1 MGEQRRRGF
10 LMAVAMLIAAPGTVC
25 AQTVFTVE
33 RDGFQASVRT
43 LGYDQTA
50 SFFLGRGLPPP
61 LADRYARDC
70 VLLVVLH
77 SEVAKASV
85 TVRLGDWRVRAA
97 DGAEKRIRGRGDW
110 LAELDREGISRA
122 ARIGFEMVQLP
133 EEIDMNAGDSIQGM
147 LSIPVSRGKSFYLI
161 VRWKV
166 GEDAHEASIEGIRC
180 D

>member
-1 MGEQRRRGF
+1 
-10 LMAVAMLIAAPGTVC
+10 
-25 AQTVFTVE
+25 
-33 RDGFQASVRT
+33 
-43 LGYDQTA
+43 
-50 SFFLGRGLPPP
+50 
-61 LADRYARDC
+61 

-85 TVRLGDWRVRAA
+85 TVRLADWRVRAA
-97 DGAEKRIRGRGDW
+97 GAAEKRIRGRSDW
-110 LAELDREGISRA
+110 LAELDREGITRT

-147 LSIPVSRGKSFYLI
+147 LSVPVSRGKSFGLI
-161 VRWKV
+161 VRWRV

>member
-1 MGEQRRRGF
+1 MRNNRRRGL
-10 LMAVAMLIAAPGTVC
+10 LMAAAMLVAAPHTVY
-25 AQTVFTVE
+25 AQPVDSMQ
-33 RDGFQASVRT
+33 RDGFHASATT
-43 LGYDQTA
+43 LGYDQAA

-70 VLLVVLH
+70 VLLVVMH
-77 SEVAKASV
+77 SEVAARSI

-97 DGAEKRIRGRGDW
+97 DGAEQRIRGRGDW

-147 LSIPVSRGKSFYLI
+147 LSVPVSRGKSFDLI